1 MTRASLA
8 LHSKVTQTWKP
19 YAPEKPGHWSPDV
32 GHCGALSITRL
43 ASQPAPAPQQPLP
56 LSFPGVI
63 LPGETKHFT
72 FFFKSLNAGIFRES
86 WEFGTHPTLLG
97 GAVLQVTLH
106 AISLTQDIFMDE
118 RKLLE
123 VRDSEPSTRVP
134 LRRMMCALEWMES
147 LILKR

>member
-1 MTRASLA
+1 M
-8 LHSKVTQTWKP
+8 
-19 YAPEKPGHWSPDV
+19 
-32 GHCGALSITRL
+32 GHCGTLPTARL
-43 ASQPAPAPQQPLP
+43 VAQPTPASQQPPP
-56 LSFPGVI
+56 LSLPGVI
-63 LPGETKHFT
+63 LPGETKNFT

-123 VRDSEPSTRVP
+123 VRDSESPSRVGASGADDRCSGVEP
-134 LRRMMCALEWMES
+134 PILRGDFSHHAN
-147 LILKR
+147 